1 MSVLPGTFHP
11 EVPGVFLPLSAGNGQ
26 SSRFFPE

>member
-11 EVPGVFLPLSAGNGQ
+11 EVPGVFCLCPPETDNLPL
-26 SSRFFPE
+26 FFPG